1 MPTDN
6 KTNFGR
12 DYFLE
17 SVDESTLEGKSSD
30 VRVEVDQLEELKK
43 LGLII
48 DIIDDKKS
56 THSSTG

>member
-30 VRVEVDQLEELKK
+30 VRVEVDQLTC
-43 LGLII
+43 I
-48 DIIDDKKS
+48 S
-56 THSSTG
+56 TMMQIL